1 MNQIAEYKWKLAWC
15 CFAILIAVFCV
26 VMYHHYDKTWFGNF
40 VSAFGVLLTL
50 YPTLL
55 IFVQSRADSEK
66 STRDQLDHLQKLSQ
80 QELEKSEQLTQ
91 KHIDKLDASTKEQIA
106 EFKNTTAEQ
115 IKAFEE
121 NTNKQIQN
129 YVAQTTEIVKRL
141 EDNSV
146 LLAEI
151 LLRQLEEDM
160 TILNNKLVEAN
171 KNFEDRS
178 KWKWLRSP
186 ADREAELGRWKRYI
200 NSLQQK
206 LNYLNEKWKQVKA
219 FLGGE

>member
-1 MNQIAEYKWKLAWC
+1 MNQIAIYKWKLAWC

-50 YPTLL
+50 YPTLI

-66 STRDQLDHLQKLSQ
+66 STRNQLDHLQKLSQ
-80 QELEKSEQLTQ
+80 QELEKSEQLNQ

-106 EFKNTTAEQ
+106 EFKKTTAEQ
-115 IKAFEE
+115 IKAIEE
-121 NTNKQIQN
+121 NTNRQIEN
-129 YVAQTTEIVKRL
+129 YIKQTTEIVAKL
-141 EDNSV
+141 NDNSV

-151 LLRQLEEDM
+151 LLRQLEEKLGELN
-160 TILNNKLVEAN
+160 TQLNNAYAQYKDLQGFKFLRTNQEREEQLNRQRSFINRVEQAITYVRNKL
-171 KNFEDRS
+171 
-178 KWKWLRSP
+178 
-186 ADREAELGRWKRYI
+186 
-200 NSLQQK
+200 Q
-206 LNYLNEKWKQVKA
+206 QVKA